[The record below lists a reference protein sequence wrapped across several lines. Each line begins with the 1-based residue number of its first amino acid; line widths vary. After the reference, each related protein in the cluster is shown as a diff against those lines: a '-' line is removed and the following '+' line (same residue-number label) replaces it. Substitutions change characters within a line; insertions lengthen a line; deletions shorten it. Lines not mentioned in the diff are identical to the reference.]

1 MMEST
6 VLPRTIDICICTF
19 RRPELAATLRSLAVL
34 ELPQAYKVGVIIAD
48 NDDEPSARDLV
59 IAMMDE
65 LQIPVHY
72 IHAPAR
78 NISLARNACLDAS
91 RARFVAFIDDDETAT
106 KEWLVRLVKAAEG
119 SRADVV
125 LGPVRAGYGEDAPVW
140 MRHGDFHSTFPVLA
154 GGEIRTGYTC
164 NVLMRMDAK
173 AICGRRFSLDRG
185 QTGGED
191 TAFFDEV
198 YRAGGRIVYAPDAWT
213 EEVVPPNRATFRW
226 LVRRRY
232 RVGQTHGRLVAS
244 RKSGIGVAGQLA
256 LAGAKIAYCTVA
268 ATLTAP
274 WATRRNRNILRGVMH
289 MGALSGLLG
298 ADELRQYG
306 MKQTGQGQGHAT

>member
-1 MMEST
+1 GDMMEST

-34 ELPQAYKVGVIIAD
+34 EPPQAYKVGVIIAD

-140 MRHGDFHSTFPVLA
+140 MRHGDF
-154 GGEIRTGYTC
+154 
-164 NVLMRMDAK
+164 
-173 AICGRRFSLDRG
+173 
-185 QTGGED
+185 
-191 TAFFDEV
+191 
-198 YRAGGRIVYAPDAWT
+198 
-213 EEVVPPNRATFRW
+213 
-226 LVRRRY
+226 
-232 RVGQTHGRLVAS
+232 
-244 RKSGIGVAGQLA
+244 
-256 LAGAKIAYCTVA
+256 
-268 ATLTAP
+268 
-274 WATRRNRNILRGVMH
+274 
-289 MGALSGLLG
+289 
-298 ADELRQYG
+298 
-306 MKQTGQGQGHAT
+306 